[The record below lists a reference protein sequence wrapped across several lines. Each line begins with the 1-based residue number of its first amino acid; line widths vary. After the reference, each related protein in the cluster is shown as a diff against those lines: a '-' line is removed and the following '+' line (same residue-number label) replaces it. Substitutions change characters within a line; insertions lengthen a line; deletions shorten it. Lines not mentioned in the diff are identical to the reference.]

1 MPRGDQVL
9 KETVQQE
16 KVSLKKL
23 FLAMSNRI
31 FRKML
36 RFIKRLLTCLVII
49 FSPVI
54 IWVIL
59 SLNRE
64 LIVIIANSQWLSGI
78 FPSLFAT
85 LGEHV
90 NKPEF
95 ARGFNDAALGGLL
108 TLFGVIVTVW
118 YYQVI
123 RIQEVTE
130 KRLFVIDELLEE
142 LKKNRHIVN
151 DLLQG
156 KTEKYKSGSKNKKGS
171 IFTTE
176 AWHKMGA
183 DVALLPRR
191 LHLRLSVL
199 YAGLNRCS
207 SADGYWKN
215 QATIDRID
223 GIISDLHRYRSTL
236 CKSDI
241 A

>member
-1 MPRGDQVL
+1 MNECNPSNA
-9 KETVQQE
+9 QQFR
-16 KVSLKKL
+16 KVITTM
-23 FLAMSNRI
+23 ANRML
-31 FRKML
+31 RKML
-36 RFIKRLLTCLVII
+36 RFIKKLFICLLMI

-64 LIVIIANSQWLSGI
+64 LIVIMANWEWLSNAL
-78 FPSLFAT
+78 PSLFDT

-90 NKPEF
+90 NTPEF
-95 ARGFNDAALGGLL
+95 ARGFNEAALGGLL

-142 LKKNRHIVN
+142 LKKNQAIVN
-151 DLLQG
+151 DLAAGNGEKYDHQQNEAG
-156 KTEKYKSGSKNKKGS
+156 KT
-171 IFTTE
+171 IFFTE
-176 AWHKMGA
+176 AWHKLGG

-199 YAGLNRCS
+199 YGCLNRCT
-207 SADGYWKN
+207 DVQGYWKSK
-215 QATIDRID
+215 AAIDRIS
-223 GIISDLHRYRSTL
+223 GMITDLHKYRGSL
-236 CKSDI
+236 SRPEI
-241 A
+241 S

>member
-1 MPRGDQVL
+1 
-9 KETVQQE
+9 
-16 KVSLKKL
+16 
-23 FLAMSNRI
+23 MSSRI

-36 RFIKRLLTCLVII
+36 RFVKRLLICLVII

-59 SLNRE
+59 SVNRE

-78 FPSLFAT
+78 FPSLSAT

-90 NKPEF
+90 NTAEF
-95 ARGFNDAALGGLL
+95 AGGFNEAALGGLL

-123 RIQEVTE
+123 RVQEVTE
-130 KRLFVIDELLEE
+130 KRLFIIDELLEE
-142 LKKNRHIVN
+142 LKKNRHIIN

-156 KTEKYKSGSKNKKGS
+156 KCEAVNKKGS

-215 QATIDRID
+215 QATIDRMD

>member
-1 MPRGDQVL
+1 MEDTAQQGVL
-9 KETVQQE
+9 Q
-16 KVSLKKL
+16 LKKIL
-23 FLAMSNRI
+23 LAMTNRV

-36 RFIKRLLTCLVII
+36 RFIKKLITCLVII

-64 LIVIIANSQWLSGI
+64 VIIILANSRWLSSA
-78 FPSLFAT
+78 FPSLFDT

-90 NKPEF
+90 NTPEF

-118 YYQVI
+118 YYQVV
-123 RIQEVTE
+123 RVKEVTE

-142 LKKNRHIVN
+142 LKKNRGIVEN
-151 DLLQG
+151 LVNG
-156 KTEKYKSGSKNKKGS
+156 NGSKYDAQNNLAEKT
-171 IFTTE
+171 IFVTE
-176 AWHKMGA
+176 AWHKLGG

-199 YAGLNRCS
+199 YGCLKSCS
-207 SADGYWKN
+207 NSENYWKN
-215 QATIDRID
+215 RAAIDRIS
-223 GIISDLHRYRSTL
+223 GIITDLHKYRSTL
-236 CKSDI
+236 SKSDI
-241 A
+241 